1 MWEYVTTPWNIW
13 KWPPGIGSTASGI
26 HLNKYEFDDYLFV
39 NIWKSEFKRIW
50 FEFLQVLVDDAAK
63 LHALYPTNAENIKQ
77 EQTAVIE
84 SWNDLQT
91 RAAQKKEEL
100 QAACD
105 FHRFS
110 SAVSKIPYFKND
122 Y

>member
-1 MWEYVTTPWNIW
+1 MFPR
-13 KWPPGIGSTASGI
+13 
-26 HLNKYEFDDYLFV
+26 
-39 NIWKSEFKRIW
+39 KR
-50 FEFLQVLVDDAAK
+50 ESYFLKVLVDDAAK

-84 SWNDLQT
+84 SWSDLQT

-110 SAVSKIPYFKND
+110 SAVSYSRYLTLKRLNLKGYLYLNLSIMTRSET
-122 Y
+122 